1 MIQKLF
7 EPAPCAC
14 QPEACSRQHGGSRL
28 AGSHPSVPQV
38 PESHGALVSIVFS
51 APVASTSSQAHAHH
65 HHQHAQQPLLTWA
78 GLTPGA
84 RPMMTKGPSRSWSM
98 KSMPTRPWLS
108 RLRASLLWPRRCHK
122 RRPSVTRELLP
133 RAGIILLALSLRML
147 YVLEA
152 GACVGAAR
160 GSAVAGAKDGIIGR

>member
-1 MIQKLF
+1 M
-7 EPAPCAC
+7 
-14 QPEACSRQHGGSRL
+14 
-28 AGSHPSVPQV
+28 

-65 HHQHAQQPLLTWA
+65 HHTACTATVAHMGWTH
-78 GLTPGA
+78 PGSKA
-84 RPMMTKGPSRSWSM
+84 HDDEGAITILEHEVNANTALVVALESKPVVAAEMSQKGDTAVSH
-98 KSMPTRPWLS
+98 TR
-108 RLRASLLWPRRCHK
+108 AFA
-122 RRPSVTRELLP
+122 TRT
-133 RAGIILLALSLRML
+133 RTRTAGIILLALSLRML